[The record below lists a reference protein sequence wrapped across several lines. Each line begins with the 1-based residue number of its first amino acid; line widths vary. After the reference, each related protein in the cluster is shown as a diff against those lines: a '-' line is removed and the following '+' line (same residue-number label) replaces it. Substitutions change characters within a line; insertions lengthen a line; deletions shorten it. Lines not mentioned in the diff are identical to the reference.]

1 MFYQRLKKICD
12 NRGITVTY
20 LLKDLHISTSKG
32 TAWKKGSSPNSEIVK
47 KIANYFNVSTDYLL
61 GNDNKKI
68 TPPSEDD
75 EAMDAYSKFKKLD
88 KDSKELIMKMMDKM
102 IDD

>member
-12 NRGITVTY
+12 DRGITVTY

-32 TAWKKGSSPNSEIVK
+32 TAWKNGSSPNSEIVK

-61 GNDNKKI
+61 GNDDKKI
-68 TPPSEDD
+68 IGSQ
-75 EAMDAYSKFKKLD
+75 KLV
-88 KDSKELIMKMMDKM
+88 KSSLLYMYQIAQVFL
-102 IDD
+102 